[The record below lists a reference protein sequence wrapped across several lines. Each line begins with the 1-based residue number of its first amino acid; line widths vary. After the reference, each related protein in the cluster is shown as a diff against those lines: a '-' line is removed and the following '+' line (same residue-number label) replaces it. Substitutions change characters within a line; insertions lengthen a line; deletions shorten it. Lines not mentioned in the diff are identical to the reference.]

1 MDFQS
6 PPSSPI
12 DAARSWFDEAVASRG
27 RPNPLAAALST
38 LDEARRPWSRMVLL
52 KQFDAQGAVFF
63 TNYKSGKALEIARCG
78 TVSLLWHW
86 DDLQRQLGI
95 QGLASP
101 TSDEESDAY
110 FATRPRESQIGA
122 WASDQSRP
130 LVDRDAL
137 IARAAELAAKWEGK
151 EIPRPPHWGGYRV
164 SLDRV
169 EFWCGRDGRLHDRL
183 RYVADGDGWQVSR
196 LQP

>member
-12 DAARSWFDEAVASRG
+12 DAARSWFDEAAVSSG

-38 LDEARRPWSRMVLL
+38 LDEAGRPWSRMVLL

-63 TNYKSGKALEIARCG
+63 TNYQSDKALEIARASA
-78 TVSLLWHW
+78 VSLLWHW
-86 DDLQRQLGI
+86 DGLQRQLGI
-95 QGLASP
+95 QGPAAP

-110 FATRPRESQIGA
+110 FATRPRESQVGA

-130 LVDRDAL
+130 LAHRDAL
-137 IARAAELAAKWEGK
+137 VARAAEVAAEWEGK

-164 SLDRV
+164 SLERI
-169 EFWCGRDGRLHDRL
+169 EFWCDRDGRLHDRL
-183 RYVADGDGWQVSR
+183 RYIADGDGWQVTR